1 MQEFVEGGLRNNP
14 AILTAFIRFLTK
26 MTGGNVLAGVGGQ
39 IKALT
44 DSIATLKGAVTAAT
58 AAAKEATQTAKEA
71 NTRASSANMNADAAK
86 NSVNSLY
93 SKNTT
98 LKR

>member
-14 AILTAFIRFLTK
+14 AISVAFIRFLTK
-26 MTGGNVLAGVGGQ
+26 MTGGNVSAGISGQ

-44 DSIATLKGAVTAAT
+44 DSIATLKGA
-58 AAAKEATQTAKEA
+58 AKEATQTAKEA
-71 NTRASSANMNADAAK
+71 NTRATTADTNADAAK
-86 NSVNSLY
+86 NSINSLY
-93 SKNTT
+93 SKNST